1 MTGEAWVQV
10 VNLILLGLLAGVDL
24 GSVLLVQ
31 PALVRLPESMRAE
44 AVRAVFRRTRRLLP
58 ALVVVGLATALVAT
72 GIVAVTRPLSVWLPL
87 IGLLALAGMVAAS
100 VKGSLPA
107 LRGLLALPDG
117 TDEKAWKV
125 LWHRWDRWQTLR
137 VGLEIGALAAF
148 AIAAV
153 WD

>member
-10 VNLILLGLLAGVDL
+10 VNLVLLGLLAGCDL
-24 GSVLLVQ
+24 ASVLFVQ
-31 PALVRLPESMRAE
+31 PALYRLPEAHRGE
-44 AVRAVFRRTRRLLP
+44 AVRAVFRRTNRLLP
-58 ALVVVGLATALVAT
+58 VLGVAGLATALVAT
-72 GIVAVTRPLSVWLPL
+72 GIVAFSRPLSAWLPL

-100 VKGSLPA
+100 VKGSLPT

-137 VGLEIGALAAF
+137 VGLEIGALVAF
-148 AIAAV
+148 AVSAV
-153 WD
+153 WE